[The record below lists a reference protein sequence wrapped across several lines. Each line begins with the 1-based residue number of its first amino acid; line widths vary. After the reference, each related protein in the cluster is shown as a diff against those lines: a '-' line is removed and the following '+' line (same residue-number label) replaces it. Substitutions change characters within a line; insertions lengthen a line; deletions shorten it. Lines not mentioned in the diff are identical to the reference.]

1 MANPRISGRWWVP
14 GWVLLTIYSVTAG
27 QESSQKVWLQEKSAV
42 GQQYHVSCRVNLRGE
57 LRLPPEKPNG
67 PPQTAAFTGSSAI
80 DYAEKIL
87 EVAANGVV
95 QRTIRLYERLD
106 FQRRLGQQEQVSQ
119 LRPAARRMVILR
131 AGHLEVPFSPDGPLT
146 WSEIDRVRT
155 DVFIPALAGLL
166 PGRAVGMGEKWPADP
181 SAVQELTDLEKVTQ
195 GTISCRL
202 EQIQQREGQRLAQIS
217 FAGTVSGVS
226 EDGASRH
233 ELHGLLYFDLAQN
246 KIVYLSLEGKQ
257 WLLDSEGQAVGQ
269 VQGTLVITRQMV
281 NDIPQL
287 SETALRGL
295 KLVPDEENTRLLF
308 AEKTLGVAFVY
319 PRRWT
324 VRGADPRQ
332 IFLDE
337 PNGGTLLLTLDPP
350 THALTGAQ
358 YQQQVEQ
365 WLAQQ
370 QATVHRRGSV
380 EQLPA
385 PTGSLE
391 RFRYEVTLR
400 GERLV
405 LDYYAIRQAQGGA
418 TLAGRVPNQHRHLL
432 ADLEVIARSLR
443 RGDP

>member
-1 MANPRISGRWWVP
+1 VP
-14 GWVLLTIYSVTAG
+14 GWVLLTICSVTAG

-42 GQQYHVSCRVNLRGE
+42 GQQYHVSCRVKLRGE

-324 VRGADPRQ
+324 VRRADPRQ

-350 THALTGAQ
+350 AHALTGAQ

-405 LDYYAIRQAQGGA
+405 LDYYAVRQAQGGA